1 MNKYNQ
7 YIKSIKYFKKN
18 KFIENKNA
26 RSLTFFF
33 KGKPESTIL
42 DKNLINKGK
51 IISNFL
57 KKNLRI
63 NLHKSQKS
71 NYHDMIIFQRYGTYV
86 PPHKHPIGGETIHI
100 IEGKLKVALFN
111 KRGKLIKTVIMDKYK
126 NFIFRVPGKIFH
138 SYKIISKLAIYHE
151 DKNGP
156 FIRDGGII
164 YPKWL

>member
-7 YIKSIKYFKKN
+7 YIKSIKYLKKN

-26 RSLTFFF
+26 KSLTFFF
-33 KGKPESTIL
+33 KGKPQNTIL
-42 DKNLINKGK
+42 DKNLIKKGK

-57 KKNLRI
+57 KKNLRF

-71 NYHDMIIFQRYGTYV
+71 NYHDMIIFQRRGTYV
-86 PPHKHPIGGETIHI
+86 LPHKHPIGGETIHI
-100 IEGKLKVALFN
+100 IEGKLKVILSD
-111 KRGKLIKTVIMDKYK
+111 KKGRSIKTVIMNKNK

-156 FIRDGGII
+156 FIKDSGII